1 MVSLYFIVARN
12 SREGFDMN
20 ENELYKELGVL
31 TKEKERWE
39 ESMPYVAS
47 LLDHASEKIRAKA
60 LWLLGEMG
68 LEYPQRGR
76 DQSNGHGVMHK

>member
-39 ESMPYVAS
+39 ESIRM
-47 LLDHASEKIRAKA
+47 LL
-60 LWLLGEMG
+60 LC
-68 LEYPQRGR
+68 
-76 DQSNGHGVMHK
+76 